1 PTVMISVAQ
10 ASAPSRPVASPA
22 ALAPLIQ
29 SAAMTSTLTSNE
41 RAQVLATDIRNP
53 LTSAGL
59 PLALQQ
65 HCFSSV
71 DRTTL
76 NNPKPCIFGNP
87 RSTTT
92 VVLFGSS
99 AVDNWTPALQIA
111 ATQLGIRVATF
122 QFEGCFT
129 PFVTGLGP
137 NCTTFHNNLPRA
149 ISALHPTVIMAV
161 ASADSAGVIG
171 DARYVQGMQRA
182 FEAVGQLSP
191 SARRVV
197 WGTTPRMNA
206 PVPSCLIMR
215 PRTINSC
222 GLTYSAS
229 STAPHSYGQILRRD
243 VLTAQQAN
251 ATLVPVSSWF
261 CSATF
266 CPAVIAGKV
275 VFVDHLHVTA
285 TYSRYLATLVTA
297 QLQRVLTPDLL
308 TVTTVPTV
316 S

>member
-1 PTVMISVAQ
+1 M
-10 ASAPSRPVASPA
+10 
-22 ALAPLIQ
+22 
-29 SAAMTSTLTSNE
+29 
-41 RAQVLATDIRNP
+41 
-53 LTSAGL
+53 
-59 PLALQQ
+59 QQ
-65 HCFSSV
+65 RCFTSV

-129 PFVTGLGP
+129 PFVSGLSP

-161 ASADSAGVIG
+161 ASADSAGEIG
-171 DARYVQGMQRA
+171 DARYVQGMRRA

-191 SARRVV
+191 NARRVV

-206 PVPSCLIMR
+206 PVPACLIMR
-215 PRTINSC
+215 PRAINTC
-222 GLTYSAS
+222 GLTYSSS

-243 VLTAQQAN
+243 ALTAQQAN

-275 VFVDHLHVTA
+275 VFVDHLHVAA
-285 TYSRYLATLVTA
+285 TYSKYLAVLVTT
-297 QLQRVLTPDLL
+297 QLQRVVTPES
-308 TVTTVPTV
+308 TTLPTLPTV